1 MQGHPC
7 KMFQSSIKILLQS
20 NEDIK
25 KLDIKLKI
33 LKHYLWSN
41 FTVFPCGV
49 VCLVHTPISEAQT
62 KYTQKRWALSH
73 KTTVKDF
80 YTVSE

>member
-33 LKHYLWSN
+33 LKHYL
-41 FTVFPCGV
+41 
-49 VCLVHTPISEAQT
+49 
-62 KYTQKRWALSH
+62 
-73 KTTVKDF
+73 
-80 YTVSE
+80 